1 MNNKRKFFLIFAF
14 IILDALLLIG
24 YLVINDKTNK
34 TNLEKEIKYL
44 EKLDASKDRYN
55 RKIKTTGEYAK
66 VEKTIKKYLDKYAK
80 DYQNVLSSM
89 KDEKLIKILSYENME
104 KDGFEFNESLNYL
117 KDKKENINKKIDSLI
132 EKSSKEEMTKY
143 LNKNIKDTEYKD
155 LAIKLM
161 ISKNM
166 IKSMDKNKEDL
177 SKVKEK
183 INKVIDTSNEVLTL
197 LKDNKDIC
205 SLEDKQVKIKSKQVF
220 DKYNE
225 LINKIKEG

>member
-1 MNNKRKFFLIFAF
+1 MKNKRKFFLIFIF
-14 IILDALLLIG
+14 IILDAALLIS
-24 YLVINDKTNK
+24 YLVINDKANK

-66 VEKTIKKYLDKYAK
+66 VEKTIKKYLDKYAL
-80 DYQNVLSSM
+80 DYQSVLSSM
-89 KDEKLIKILSYENME
+89 KDDKLTKILSYENME
-104 KDGFEFNESLNYL
+104 KDAFEFVESFKYLNE
-117 KDKKENINKKIDSLI
+117 KKESTNKSIDSLLERSNKDNI
-132 EKSSKEEMTKY
+132 EKY
-143 LNKNIKDTEYKD
+143 LNKNIKNKEYKK
-155 LAIKLM
+155 LGIKL
-161 ISKNM
+161 ILSDDM

-205 SLEDKQVKIKSKQVF
+205 SLEDKQVKIKSKQTY

>member
-166 IKSMDKNKEDL
+166 IK
-177 SKVKEK
+177 
-183 INKVIDTSNEVLTL
+183 
-197 LKDNKDIC
+197 
-205 SLEDKQVKIKSKQVF
+205 
-220 DKYNE
+220 
-225 LINKIKEG
+225 